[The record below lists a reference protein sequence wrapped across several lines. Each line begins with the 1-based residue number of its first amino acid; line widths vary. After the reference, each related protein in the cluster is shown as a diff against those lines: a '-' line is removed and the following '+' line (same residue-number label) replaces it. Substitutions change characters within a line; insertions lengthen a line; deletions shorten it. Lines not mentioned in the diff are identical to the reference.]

1 MNQETP
7 AGAKSGRTGQRRRES
22 DARNPRP
29 DSEQS
34 TIGEPRDKPLIQGA
48 GPRST
53 RNTQA
58 GERTLELD
66 VEGVDPVA
74 LLGPAD
80 ATLHT
85 LAAFFRTRIVVR
97 AGKVLLSGPAEE
109 QEELVELFGRL
120 VQRCRSGEA
129 VTPELLEAEVGA
141 IRASRR
147 RVKPAEAGAD
157 ILVVRTPRKTIV
169 AKSANQRAYL
179 EAIARSEVVLAIGP
193 AGTGKTYLAVAT
205 AVEALVSGR
214 ANRIVL
220 TRPAVEAGESLGFLP
235 GTLKEK
241 VDPYLRPLYD
251 ALFDMVPGER
261 MRRLLEEE
269 VIEVAPLAYMR
280 GRTLSDSYIILDEA
294 QNTTSTQMR
303 MFLTRLGWNSKAI
316 VTGDTTQIDLP
327 HSHTSGLVEAE
338 SLLGAVPGIKI
349 VRFNETDVVRPP
361 LVSRIITAY
370 EARFAKEGNRGEDTG
385 PEY

>member
-1 MNQETP
+1 M
-7 AGAKSGRTGQRRRES
+7 
-22 DARNPRP
+22 
-29 DSEQS
+29 
-34 TIGEPRDKPLIQGA
+34 
-48 GPRST
+48 
-53 RNTQA
+53 
-58 GERTLELD
+58 ELD